1 MDTANFVRNEEM
13 ALRKRRQSVA
23 LLNLR
28 LSVAGTSFADL
39 RTSGIAKVNGKDDD
53 LILKVLSKFDEDSIH
68 MNDSR
73 MSRIFVDSG
82 TGMVDEGQN
91 LKEKHAHRDSVF
103 WTYFLVI
110 PIIFTHC
117 VATRMQFVYG
127 GLYGREGLGLS
138 NALAIMGVG
147 FTAMGRATAPSLLLR
162 FFKKPHLFMFLNFTT
177 LLGCAGL
184 FLIPVIGGRENFNSI
199 GKLNEDV
206 ESTSVGTILYFYL
219 TMYIQGL
226 AEVLSGWD
234 SMMRFEMRTWTLD
247 NQQIAFRASFV
258 SIALGSASAFFCSSL
273 LFDSFGLYGVAWFGV
288 GIGVFNVIFPSTYIF
303 FRWKEFDQWRE
314 VGDKKR
320 SDATRR
326 SQPFM
331 QIIKMDNLC
340 EPSEEKRLST
350 CKLKFIDTS
359 TRNSTV
365 GNRRISSFFR
375 REKYSRANSTL
386 PTEVKYAEARNF
398 FEYKTLLQHQTS
410 RRIVKNFSTLLKST
424 TGPSKE
430 RLSQTSHDDILAAFD
445 PNLLLTHTKHIDWP
459 KKFQKQIHVFKWYC
473 ILGLALGSMMISAQ
487 FAVYTLYLTDVFNVS
502 PAYAGASMAIG
513 EISGMVTLLISIY
526 LGNKQAKQLNAK
538 EDSSKGN
545 VMTTASTG
553 EEVAQESDL
562 LKLLKSPFLL
572 LQIPSMFV
580 LMCFTAVIPLY
591 VLGFAKPK
599 EGVEE
604 SLWCVGLYLALI
616 SAVFIG
622 IVNGLMHATTIEMT
636 ALLLPED
643 LFDEAVAWGYTM
655 RRITNVLVIFA
666 ATFLYELNEH
676 AVYLTIAS
684 LYLLSIPIS
693 AYILA
698 FYIKC
703 MPWQKRNVVFESFNT
718 ADLCILGDE

>member
-1 MDTANFVRNEEM
+1 MDTANFVRNEEKT
-13 ALRKRRQSVA
+13 LRKRRQSLA
-23 LLNLR
+23 LSNLR
-28 LSVAGTSFADL
+28 QSVTGTSLAEL

-53 LILKVLSKFDEDSIH
+53 LILKVLSNIDEESIH

-73 MSRIFVDSG
+73 MSRIFKDSG
-82 TGMVDEGQN
+82 TGMVDEGQK
-91 LKEKHAHRDSVF
+91 LKEEQARRDSVF

-110 PIIFTHC
+110 PIIFTHS

-184 FLIPVIGGRENFNSI
+184 FLIPIIGGRENFNHI

-206 ESTSVGTILYFYL
+206 ESTSVGTILFFYL

-234 SMMRFEMRTWTLD
+234 SMMRFEMTTWTLV

-258 SIALGSASAFFCSSL
+258 SIALGSATGFVCCSW

-288 GIGVFNVIFPSTYIF
+288 GIGVSNVIFPSTYIF

-320 SDATRR
+320 SEALRR

-340 EPSEEKRLST
+340 EPSDDMRLST
-350 CKLKFIDTS
+350 CKLKFTDTS
-359 TRNSTV
+359 TCNSTV
-365 GNRRISSFFR
+365 GDRKFSSFSR
-375 REKYSRANSTL
+375 REMYSRASSTL
-386 PTEVKYAEARNF
+386 TTEVKYADARNF

-410 RRIVKNFSTLLKST
+410 RRIVKNFNTILKSA

-430 RLSQTSHDDILAAFD
+430 RMSQISNDDIITAFD
-445 PNLLLTHTKHIDWP
+445 PTLLLTHAKHIAWP
-459 KKFQKQIHVFKWYC
+459 KDFQKQIYVLKWYF
-473 ILGLALGSMMISAQ
+473 ILSLALGSMMISAQ
-487 FAVYTLYLTDVFNVS
+487 FAVYTLYLTDVFNIS
-502 PAYAGASMAIG
+502 PLYAGTSMAIG
-513 EISGMVTLLISIY
+513 ELLGMVTLLISIY
-526 LGNKQAKQLNAK
+526 LGKKQTKQLIAK
-538 EDSSKGN
+538 EDPSKGSIMAN
-545 VMTTASTG
+545 ASTG
-553 EEVAQESDL
+553 EDVAQESNL
-562 LKLLKSPFLL
+562 LKLLKSPLLL

-580 LMCFTAVIPLY
+580 LMCFTAAIPLY
-591 VLGFAKPK
+591 VLGFARPPK
-599 EGVEE
+599 GVEE
-604 SLWCVGLYLALI
+604 SMWCVGLYLALI
-616 SAVFIG
+616 SAVFVG
-622 IVNGLMHATTIEMT
+622 IVNCLMHATTIEMT
-636 ALLLPED
+636 AMLLPED
-643 LFDEAVAWGYTM
+643 LFDEAIAWGYTM

-666 ATFLYELNEH
+666 ATFLYELNPH
-676 AVYLTIAS
+676 AVYQTIAS

-693 AYILA
+693 IYILT

-703 MPWQKRNVVFESFNT
+703 MPWQKRTVVFESFNT
-718 ADLCILGDE
+718 ADV